1 MNSLKAPP
9 GSKCQVRAESGAF
22 VTACCPFIRLLP
34 PDVVA
39 VVQSL
44 VEDPAAC
51 VRETKLR
58 VAEKEG
64 VPVEQQRLIFYTPDA
79 EPAGSSGAAGSISPS
94 SAEELLLSSGRWEV
108 R

>member
-1 MNSLKAPP
+1 M
-9 GSKCQVRAESGAF
+9 SGACRVWRF
-22 VTACCPFIRLLP
+22 IACCPSCRLLS
-34 PDVVA
+34 PDTVA
-39 VVQSL
+39 LAQSL

-64 VPVEQQRLIFYTPDA
+64 VPVEQQRLIFFTPDA
-79 EPAGSSGAAGSISPS
+79 EPAGSSGAVGSISPS

>member
-1 MNSLKAPP
+1 M
-9 GSKCQVRAESGAF
+9 
-22 VTACCPFIRLLP
+22 
-34 PDVVA
+34 
-39 VVQSL
+39 QSL

-64 VPVEQQRLIFYTPDA
+64 VPVEQQRLIFCTPDA
-79 EPAGSSGAAGSISPS
+79 EPAGSGGAVGSIPLS
-94 SAEELLLSSGRWEV
+94 SAEELLLSSGQWEV